1 MSEAAAE
8 SSHGPFAALLALQ
21 DGDLA
26 YDRLTHQIEHHPIA
40 AMLRDIEARR
50 TVLAKQAAELER
62 VASSARDRQRQL
74 EEEIGASDSR
84 VQAIE
89 ARLRSAA
96 SGSFRDQGAMAG
108 EIESLRHR
116 KLELEDEEL
125 VVMEELEPLDN
136 DLGRI
141 ATEEAAL
148 LSDRSV
154 LGAELLAATGELER
168 DREVLAAGRAARG
181 AGVVP
186 ELLAEYER
194 LRVRLGGIGAARV
207 VRGACAGCNL
217 SLSATELDHLRHA
230 PEGTVSH
237 CEQCGRILVL

>member
-1 MSEAAAE
+1 MSEATAA
-8 SSHGPFAALLALQ
+8 SSQGPFAALLTLQ
-21 DGDLA
+21 DADLA
-26 YDRLTHQIEHHPIA
+26 FDRLTHQIEHHPIA
-40 AMLRDIEARR
+40 AKLRDLEARR
-50 TVLAKQAAELER
+50 SLLAKQAAEIER
-62 VASSARDRQRQL
+62 VASGARERQRHL
-74 EEEIGASDSR
+74 EEEIGASDAR
-84 VQAIE
+84 VQTIE

-108 EIESLRHR
+108 EIDSLRHR
-116 KLELEDEEL
+116 KVELEDEEL

-148 LSDRSV
+148 LSDRSE
-154 LGAELLAATGELER
+154 LGAELLVATGELER
-168 DREVLAAGRAARG
+168 DRDVLAAARAAR
-181 AGVVP
+181 AADVAP

-207 VRGACAGCNL
+207 VRGACSGCNL
-217 SLSATELDHLRHA
+217 ALSATELDHLRHA
-230 PEGTVSH
+230 PEGTISH